1 MTEKPTLLVIDDEPT
16 VRETF
21 KLWLEEEGY
30 IVYTA
35 AAKMEAL
42 KILEEYSIDVCL
54 VDLRL
59 GVEDGLEV
67 SKELKKADTLLKII
81 ILTGFPSYETA
92 IDAMKIGI
100 FDYISKGEE
109 DQGILQKIKRAVEA
123 RQKEINAKHEFTG
136 YRKNIILV
144 CNHMMIQ
151 EGFEKFCRD
160 ENDYH
165 LMHTYHS
172 LDYIKPND
180 FNHKA
185 ALVLLCMSCNQE
197 HLKDPKNV
205 MAALYLYFPNAAVL
219 ITNSQ
224 FTDLEKLQLIKLGV
238 KGFLSKNISKE
249 DIKKALE
256 AVLKGEFWIP
266 QELTHRLLAELLKKT
281 SEIKYKKPEN
291 VYQLSRREIE
301 IIKAMAS
308 GLSNF
313 EIGAKLYI
321 SQKTVKAHIYHV
333 FKKMGVK
340 SRTQAIV
347 KAVEAHII

>member
-1 MTEKPTLLVIDDEPT
+1 MTEKQTLLVIDDEPT

-21 KLWLEEEGY
+21 KLWLEQEGY
-30 IVYTA
+30 TVYTA
-35 AAKMEAL
+35 PGKTGAL
-42 KILEEYSIDVCL
+42 KILEEYSIAVCL

-59 GVEDGLEV
+59 EEENGLEI
-67 SKELKKADTLLKII
+67 SKELKKADTLVKII
-81 ILTGFPSYETA
+81 ILTGYPSYETA

-100 FDYISKGEE
+100 FDYISKTEE
-109 DQGILQKIKRAVEA
+109 EQSILQKINRAVEA
-123 RQKEINAKHEFTG
+123 RKKEINAKDEYTG
-136 YRKNIILV
+136 YRKNIVLV

-160 ENDYH
+160 ETDYH

-172 LDYIKPND
+172 IDYIKNSD

-185 ALVLLCMSCNQE
+185 ALVLVCMTCNQD
-197 HLKDPKNV
+197 HLKNPKNA
-205 MAALYLYFPNAAVL
+205 MINLHLYFPNAAIL
-219 ITNSQ
+219 IINSQ
-224 FTDLEKLQLIKLGV
+224 YTDLEKMQLIKLGI
-238 KGFLSKNISKE
+238 KGFLPKNLSKD
-249 DIKKALE
+249 DIKMALE

-266 QELTHRLLAELLKKT
+266 RELTHRLLAELLKKT

-291 VYQLSRREIE
+291 IYQLSRREIE
-301 IIKAMAS
+301 ILQAMAS

-321 SQKTVKAHIYHV
+321 SQKTVKAHIYHI
-333 FKKMGVK
+333 FKKMEVK

>member
-1 MTEKPTLLVIDDEPT
+1 MTEKPTLLVIDDEPA

-21 KLWLEEEGY
+21 KLWLEKEGY

-35 AAKMEAL
+35 SGKADAL
-42 KILEEYSIDVCL
+42 KILEECSIAVCL

-59 GVEDGLEV
+59 EEEDGLEI
-67 SKELKKADTLLKII
+67 SKELIKADTLLKIL

-100 FDYISKGEE
+100 FDYISKTEE
-109 DQGILQKIKRAVEA
+109 DQSIIQKIKRAVEV
-123 RQKEINAKHEFTG
+123 RNKEIAGKDEYTG
-136 YRKNIILV
+136 YRKNIVLV

-151 EGFEKFCRD
+151 EGFETFCRD
-160 ENDYH
+160 EIDYY

-172 LDYIKPND
+172 IDYIKTND

-185 ALVLLCMSCNQE
+185 ALVLVCMSCNQK
-197 HLKDPKNV
+197 HLKYPKNA
-205 MAALYLYFPNAAVL
+205 MSNLRLYFPNASVL
-219 ITNSQ
+219 ILNCQ
-224 FTDLEKLQLIKLGV
+224 YTDIEKMQLIKLGV
-238 KGFLSKNISKE
+238 KGFLPKNLSKE
-249 DIKKALE
+249 DIKMAIE

-266 QELTHRLLAELLKKT
+266 RELTHRLLAELLKKT
-281 SEIKYKKPEN
+281 SEVKYKKPEN
-291 VYQLSRREIE
+291 IYQLSRREIE
-301 IIKAMAS
+301 ILQAMAS

-313 EIGAKLYI
+313 EISTKLFI
-321 SQKTVKAHIYHV
+321 SQKTVKAHIYHI

-340 SRTQAIV
+340 SRTRAIV

>member
-16 VRETF
+16 ILETF

-35 AAKMEAL
+35 AGKMEAL
-42 KILEEYSIDVCL
+42 KILEEYSIAVCL

-59 GVEDGLEV
+59 ADENGLEI
-67 SKELKKADTLLKII
+67 SKELKKADTLVKII
-81 ILTGFPSYETA
+81 ILTGYPSYETA

-100 FDYISKGEE
+100 FDYISKTEE
-109 DQGILQKIKRAVEA
+109 DRSILQKIKKAVDA
-123 RQKEINAKHEFTG
+123 RKKEIAAKDEQAG
-136 YRKNIILV
+136 YRKNVVLA

-151 EGFEKFCRD
+151 EGFETFCRD
-160 ENDYH
+160 EADYH

-172 LDYIKPND
+172 IDYIKNND

-185 ALVLLCMSCNQE
+185 AVVLVCMTCNQD
-197 HLKDPKNV
+197 HLKYPKNA
-205 MAALYLYFPNAAVL
+205 MTDLHLYFPNAVVL
-219 ITNSQ
+219 IMNSQ
-224 FTDLEKLQLIKLGV
+224 FTDLEKMQLVRLGV
-238 KGFLSKNISKE
+238 KGFLPKNLSKG
-249 DIKKALE
+249 DIKMAFE

-266 QELTHRLLAELLKKT
+266 QELTHRLLAELLKKN
-281 SEIKYKKPEN
+281 SEVKYKKPEN
-291 VYQLSRREIE
+291 IYQLSRREIE
-301 IIKAMAS
+301 IIQAMAS

-313 EIGAKLYI
+313 EISAKLYI
-321 SQKTVKAHIYHV
+321 SQKTVKAHIYHI
-333 FKKMGVK
+333 FKKMAVK

>member
-1 MTEKPTLLVIDDEPT
+1 MTQKPTLLVIDDEPT

-35 AAKMEAL
+35 AGKIEAL
-42 KILEEYSIDVCL
+42 KILEEYAIAVCL

-59 GVEDGLEV
+59 KGENGLEI
-67 SKELKKADTLLKII
+67 SKELKKADTLVKII
-81 ILTGFPSYETA
+81 ILTGYPSYETA

-100 FDYISKGEE
+100 FDYISKTEE
-109 DQGILQKIKRAVEA
+109 DQDILQKIKRAVEV
-123 RQKEINAKHEFTG
+123 RKKEINAKDEYHG
-136 YRKNIILV
+136 YRKNIVLV

-160 ENDYH
+160 ETDYH

-172 LDYIKPND
+172 IDYIKSSD

-185 ALVLLCMSCNQE
+185 VLVLVCMTCNHK
-197 HLKDPKNV
+197 HLKYPKN
-205 MAALYLYFPNAAVL
+205 ALANLHLFFPHAAVL
-219 ITNSQ
+219 IMNSQ
-224 FTDLEKLQLIKLGV
+224 YTDIEKMQLIKLGV
-238 KGFLSKNISKE
+238 KGFLPKNLSKD
-249 DIKKALE
+249 DIKMALE
-256 AVLKGEFWIP
+256 AVLNGELWIP
-266 QELTHRLLAELLKKT
+266 HELTHRLLAELLKKT
-281 SEIKYKKPEN
+281 SELKYKKPEN
-291 VYQLSRREIE
+291 IYQLSRREIE
-301 IIKAMAS
+301 ILQAMAS

-321 SQKTVKAHIYHV
+321 SQKTVKAHIYHI